1 MGNIFAGLAF
11 FITGITIWF
20 VSSLG
25 KGISDAVKFS
35 SSSPNFY
42 MKLGFIF
49 MIGGPAL
56 FWVIRPIYR
65 LKKERK
71 GIFLNILFYSILA
84 ITIIFVIMVIGL

>member
-1 MGNIFAGLAF
+1 
-11 FITGITIWF
+11 
-20 VSSLG
+20 
-25 KGISDAVKFS
+25 
-35 SSSPNFY
+35 